1 MTILARKYVS
11 NRDKSNDWFTSME
24 DALEFLGQTEE
35 KIRQRVN
42 WLNYTDI
49 FFRDTNDYLRV
60 KL

>member
-1 MTILARKYVS
+1 MNILARKYVT
-11 NRDKSNDWFTSME
+11 NGDKSNGWFTTME
-24 DALEFLGQTEE
+24 EALEFLGQTED

-49 FFRDTNDYLRV
+49 FFRDTNDYLRI

>member
-1 MTILARKYVS
+1 MQILARKYVA
-11 NRDKSNDWFTSME
+11 NGDKINQWVDSIEEGLQLLN
-24 DALEFLGQTEE
+24 QTED

-42 WLNYTDI
+42 WSGYTDI